1 MLHLVHL
8 LGPLQKS
15 GAIKFQAAWARL
27 WHIPRQLLG
36 ALRAGPESENR
47 HQLRQAM
54 IHRPGK
60 RKRRNAFQEIQND
73 ILYSFDQAWSS
84 RQIRKTMPSR
94 PSFGGDCSSAALPID
109 HSAWHG
115 INVEAACS
123 LSGRAH
129 CPQSMPVLSGRS
141 TSWLWL
147 TFQNTSL
154 AAMILW
160 LSLKFWS
167 NYC

>member
-15 GAIKFQAAWARL
+15 GAIKSQAAWARL

-47 HQLRQAM
+47 HQLRQLWF
-54 IHRPGK
+54 IGQVRG
-60 RKRRNAFQEIQND
+60 NAFQEIQND
-73 ILYSFDQAWSS
+73 IYSFDQAWSS
-84 RQIRKTMPSR
+84 RHIRKTMPSR
-94 PSFGGDCSSAALPID
+94 PSFGGDCSSAALPVD

-123 LSGRAH
+123 LSGRAQCH
-129 CPQSMPVLSGRS
+129 QSMPVLSGRS